1 MASSV
6 SAPASIAQNNTP
18 DTSEPPPLTFSTSL
32 FRHISPA
39 LYLQRHL
46 LHEPPIRPNGRHP
59 SQHRDFTLT
68 TNSLSHAHGS
78 AVVRTGD
85 TAVVCGIRG
94 EILTLAPGDDH
105 TAFESYHRSHASGTY
120 GRGSRGS
127 GGASWGDLIVS
138 NLEISTGCSKKY
150 PLGPPGSFAQTLSDQ
165 IQELIRV
172 SKLVD
177 LTSLRICAQDATPEP
192 SQRPIKGYWSLYID
206 VLCISLDGNL
216 LDAAWYAIVAALRSL
231 KLPLASWNH
240 LEERIFCDRSSL
252 HPISLRGNLPMVA
265 TFILVPVARSSESAG
280 SKGHTHNSDNIIL
293 NDPDAFEE
301 DQANETLTI
310 LSTSINGEQE
320 KNPRSRTG
328 LLGTKTR
335 IEKIEKIGECKLG
348 NLHLRECL
356 ILAVEKSSRFTE
368 ALIKEG
374 LDAGNFIV

>member
-1 MASSV
+1 MAP
-6 SAPASIAQNNTP
+6 SASESIAQNLTI
-18 DTSEPPPLTFSTSL
+18 DDSEPPPLTFSTSL

-94 EILTLAPGDDH
+94 EILTLAPGDDPM
-105 TAFESYHRSHASGTY
+105 AFESYHRSHTSATY
-120 GRGSRGS
+120 GHGSRGS

-138 NLEISTGCSKKY
+138 NLEMSTGCSKKY
-150 PLGPPGSFAQTLSDQ
+150 PLGPPGTFAQTLSDQ

-172 SKLVD
+172 SRLVD
-177 LTSLRICAQDATPEP
+177 LTSLRICTQDATPDP
-192 SQRPIKGYWSLYID
+192 SNQPIKGYWSLYID

-231 KLPLASWNH
+231 KLPLATWDQ
-240 LEERIFCDRSSL
+240 LEERIFCDKLSL
-252 HPISLRGNLPMVA
+252 HPISLRRNLPLVA
-265 TFILVPVARSSESAG
+265 TFLLVSMAPASGSADLENQA
-280 SKGHTHNSDNIIL
+280 HNRNSIIL

-301 DQANETLTI
+301 DQANEALSILT
-310 LSTSINGEQE
+310 TSITKTQAE
-320 KNPRSRTG
+320 NPGSRSSSP
-328 LLGTKTR
+328 GTKIRIER
-335 IEKIEKIGECKLG
+335 IEKVGECNLG

-356 ILAVEKSSRFTE
+356 LLAVEKSSHFVE
-368 ALIKEG
+368 ALITEG
-374 LDAGNFIV
+374 LN